1 MDNSA
6 QMFATTI
13 HSRFSW
19 RLTNNFTN
27 CCVSSK
33 MKQLCD
39 ISLISPRLP
48 LFTTENNI
56 IANRKKSIFKNLDY
70 GLPNFLMYFLHR
82 HGTFNINKVSIVLRR
97 FYNVGIISSWLSRH
111 RYCKEIRSFEYLE
124 VGILFYP
131 IRGISVHA
139 SFILL
144 TVCFLPSLYRA
155 CLRFV
160 ASFSSGSFTT
170 LFLAAK

>member
-1 MDNSA
+1 
-6 QMFATTI
+6 MFAITI

-33 MKQLCD
+33 MKQPCD

-97 FYNVGIISSWLSRH
+97 FYNVGNFVLIILTPILQRNPFFRIFRSRNFILSD
-111 RYCKEIRSFEYLE
+111 
-124 VGILFYP
+124 
-131 IRGISVHA
+131 SVHA

-144 TVCFLPSLYRA
+144 TVCSPPLYRA

-160 ASFSSGSFTT
+160 ANFSSGSFT